1 MGNVISKLIMCCCC
15 PITYY
20 KEQKRKK
27 EIQIIYDKI
36 KPEIETYKEEQE
48 RLI

>member
-1 MGNVISKLIMCCCC
+1 MGNIISKLVMCCCC
-15 PITYY
+15 PIAFY

-36 KPEIETYKEEQE
+36 KPHIETYDEEQQT
-48 RLI
+48 LI

>member
-36 KPEIETYKEEQE
+36 KPEIDIYEDVQ
-48 RLI
+48 RNLI